1 MQSKNVY
8 TRIEYTSQIHV
19 FTVYTSLML
28 PLKLALYTACLVVS
42 AGLFLSSPV
51 ICNVNKTL
59 DGREA
64 NTIIEKRV
72 VPTCLGPIYMSVL
85 QSIVV
90 PMLNCVLYI
99 IVIIGVNVYYLYSF

>member
-19 FTVYTSLML
+19 FTVYTSLTL
-28 PLKLALYTACLVVS
+28 PLKLALNPAHLVVS

-64 NTIIEKRV
+64 NTTIEKRV
-72 VPTCLGPIYMSVL
+72 VSTCYGPTRTSLFLGR
-85 QSIVV
+85 
-90 PMLNCVLYI
+90 CK
-99 IVIIGVNVYYLYSF
+99 